1 MKTTLAWTTAT
12 LIAVA
17 AIAGA
22 QDTGEKPAA
31 KPPFAWK
38 ISGETAEEFKA
49 EFVSNHKADQSTP
62 TLLVETYAAYT
73 DSRDELKPENDRV
86 SKMWQDALNRSMAK
100 MEAVLLTDEA
110 VKAMQEE
117 AAKSA
122 EKNEKDATYISKR
135 QPMKVVSETDGA
147 DGSKIVETTQSM
159 HVRQKKWGTEEW
171 TEETTENKF
180 RFTCIRGDDGK
191 WRIER
196 VEAWRRDWEG
206 AGKGGEAKYTWQ
218 EESSMLAF
226 LYYMREEVKKWEKR
240 KLPEAAQDTP
250 RNAATAIFAT
260 LMPSR
265 QRLEERLVLS
275 IHGWFEAMEA
285 LVTDGFKK
293 ATAGKVLESS
303 KKVEEKEEPAREIE
317 SETDGEGGIKI
328 IKFKP
333 RYEWGGAI
341 EMHMKQVDGKWKL
354 AKAGVWEKD
363 YNDKGEPEQK
373 FAEQANIY
381 SLRYR

>member
-17 AIAGA
+17 AVAGA

-31 KPPFAWK
+31 KPPFEWK

-49 EFVSNHKADQSTP
+49 EFVSNHKADQTTP
-62 TLLVETYAAYT
+62 RLLVETYAAYT

-86 SKMWQDALNRSMAK
+86 SKMWQDALNRSMAR
-100 MEAVLLTDEA
+100 MEAALLGDEA
-110 VKAMQEE
+110 IKAMQEE

-122 EKNEKDATYISKR
+122 EKDLKESTYIQKR
-135 QPMKVVSETDGA
+135 QPMKVVNETDGA
-147 DGSKIVETTQSM
+147 DGSKIVETTQSIQ
-159 HVRQKKWGTEEW
+159 VRQKKWGTEEW
-171 TEETTENKF
+171 TEETSEHKF
-180 RFTCIRGDDGK
+180 RFTCMIGDDGK

-196 VEAWRRDWEG
+196 IEAWRRDWEG
-206 AGKGGEAKYTWQ
+206 AKGGGEPKYTWQ

-240 KLPEAAQDTP
+240 TLPDAAQDTP
-250 RNAATAIFAT
+250 RNAAMAIFNT
-260 LMPSR
+260 LMPHKE
-265 QRLEERLVLS
+265 RLEQRLVLK

-293 ATAGKVLESS
+293 ATAEKVQESA
-303 KKVEEKEEPAREIE
+303 KAGEQKEEAAREIE
-317 SETDGEGGIKI
+317 SETDGEGGVKI

-333 RYEWGGAI
+333 RYEWGGAV

-363 YNDKGEPEQK
+363 YNEAGEPEQK
-373 FAEQANIY
+373 FVEQPNIY